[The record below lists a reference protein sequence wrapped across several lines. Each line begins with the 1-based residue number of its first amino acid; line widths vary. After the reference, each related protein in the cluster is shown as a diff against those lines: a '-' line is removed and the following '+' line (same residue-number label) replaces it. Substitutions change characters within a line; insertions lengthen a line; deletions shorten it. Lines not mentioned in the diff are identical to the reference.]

1 MKQGIAI
8 ETSAAVFIYDR
19 GENLVA
25 ATIVEADIQR
35 DGISF
40 VSHGFEKPA
49 RAKDMRDSLLAI
61 KGADDVLGW
70 LHSHSGRARC
80 FVTPPCTIPAGALLR
95 YLESIEKIYF
105 KSNPDAPV
113 FEIKPSS
120 TRS

>member
-1 MKQGIAI
+1 MKQGISI

-80 FVTPPCTIPAGALLR
+80 FVTPPVYHSRRSAAPLPREHREALLQEQPGR
-95 YLESIEKIYF
+95 PRL
-105 KSNPDAPV
+105 
-113 FEIKPSS
+113 
-120 TRS
+120 

>member
-1 MKQGIAI
+1 MKNEISI

-19 GENLVA
+19 GDNLVA
-25 ATIVEADIQR
+25 STIVEANVER

-40 VSHGFEKPA
+40 VSHGFEKA
-49 RAKDMRDSLLAI
+49 SRAKEMRDSLLSI
-61 KGADDVLGW
+61 NGAGDVLGW

-95 YLESIEKIYF
+95 YLESIEKFYF
-105 KSNPDAPV
+105 KNNPDAPV
-113 FEIKPSS
+113 FEVKPSS